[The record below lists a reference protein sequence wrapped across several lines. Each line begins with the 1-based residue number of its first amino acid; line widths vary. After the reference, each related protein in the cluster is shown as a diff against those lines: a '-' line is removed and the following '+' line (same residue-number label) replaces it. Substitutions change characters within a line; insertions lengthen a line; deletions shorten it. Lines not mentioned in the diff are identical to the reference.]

1 MKNEVLQILNIDSLL
16 SETGTLID
24 PKDYLL
30 IGNPQVGLDES
41 CILRKDF
48 PTKQEAIAASK
59 SLTVKY
65 KTRSAKF
72 EKCEPKYTE
81 NPCKLFDPQSNE
93 VQEVNENGQCVVEW
107 TFANFISK

>member
-41 CILRKDF
+41 CILRKDL

-65 KTRSAKF
+65 KTRIAKF
-72 EKCEPKYTE
+72 EMSEPKYTE
-81 NPCKLFDPQSNE
+81 NPCELFDPQGNGI
-93 VQEVNENGQCVVEW
+93 QEVTKNSQCVVEW
-107 TFANFISK
+107 TFAKFIDK